1 MIQAGLNE
9 VQTEAMLFIFI
20 IYKVATIYNGKR
32 LILTTSTNQ
41 INVKRD

>member
-20 IYKVATIYNGKR
+20 IYKVATIYNGK
-32 LILTTSTNQ
+32 LSIKFNYFYEP
-41 INVKRD
+41 NKC